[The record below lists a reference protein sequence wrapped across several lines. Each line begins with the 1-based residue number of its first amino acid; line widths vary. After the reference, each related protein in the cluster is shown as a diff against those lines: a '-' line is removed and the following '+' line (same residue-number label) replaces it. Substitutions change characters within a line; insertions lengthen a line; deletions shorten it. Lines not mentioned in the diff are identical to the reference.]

1 MEVVEQTAHNLM
13 NSIINHT
20 GGRQRFEDKFNF
32 QRRKEESNRI
42 LEKYPDR
49 IPIICQRS
57 RRAKDDIPDVDRIKY
72 LVPNDL
78 SVANFIYVIRKR
90 IKIGPEKSIYMFIG
104 DNIIPSYTQLLVQV
118 YEEFKDNDGFL
129 YINYAGENT
138 FG

>member
-1 MEVVEQTAHNLM
+1 MLHYCYSLANLLDY
-13 NSIINHT
+13 
-20 GGRQRFEDKFNF
+20 FP
-32 QRRKEESNRI
+32 
-42 LEKYPDR
+42 L
-49 IPIICQRS
+49 
-57 RRAKDDIPDVDRIKY
+57 
-72 LVPNDL
+72 L
-78 SVANFIYVIRKR
+78 RKR

>member
-13 NSIINHT
+13 NSVINYT

-42 LEKYPDR
+42 LAKYPDR

-57 RRAKDDIPDVDRIKY
+57 KRAREDIPDVDRIKY
-72 LVPNDL
+72 LVPGDL
-78 SVANFIYVIRKR
+78 SVANFMYVIRKR

-104 DNIIPSYTQLLVQV
+104 DNIIPSYTQLLLQI